1 MYAARC
7 DLNPESLEP
16 WVLLPNPAYNPS
28 MVITVKGRA
37 IWSGR
42 PLWGPGTCDPVFE
55 QQLAEAI
62 TKNGKI
68 IANPVCVV
76 DVKGHLYVT
85 YGATRV
91 RAAKSLGLLVPTIIS
106 GPYESPP
113 TWTQAKKI
121 VLSGKAE
128 TFTKHFRDPPQHLKV
143 LPEGYLEFWGCV
155 PQPKEPAHT
164 ADTSKESPVHA
175 VRIPA

>member
-1 MYAARC
+1 MYAAKC
-7 DLNPESLEP
+7 DLPPESLEP

-28 MVITVKGRA
+28 MVVSIKGTPV
-37 IWSGR
+37 WSGR

-55 QQLAEAI
+55 QQLACAI
-62 TKNGKI
+62 REGGGAI
-68 IANPVCVV
+68 HNPVCVV

-91 RAAKSLGLLVPTIIS
+91 RAAKALGINVPAIIS
-106 GPYESPP
+106 GPYGAPP
-113 TWTQAKKI
+113 IWTGATAV

-128 TFTKHFRDPPQHLKV
+128 TFLKHFRDPPSHLKV

-155 PQPKEPAHT
+155 PQPKVPALH
-164 ADTSKESPVHA
+164 ADTSKDHSY
-175 VRIPA
+175 VRLAT